1 MSAVFSSLSIFYH
14 NKDKKAKRSEVVLLI
29 LMKVRSV
36 ESEGSKVI
44 IIIYISGMVG
54 IVLLTIICTIF

>member
-14 NKDKKAKRSEVVLLI
+14 NKDKKAGSEVVLLI
-29 LMKVRSV
+29 FMKVRSV

-54 IVLLTIICTIF
+54 IVLLTIICTIL

>member
-29 LMKVRSV
+29 FMKVPSA
-36 ESEGSKVI
+36 ESE
-44 IIIYISGMVG
+44 
-54 IVLLTIICTIF
+54 